1 MFVTTMKFSDFPSE
15 HAETYDLDTGKKI
28 RCIWANDKI
37 GEYCEYVRDDED
49 RFVEANKTDT
59 AVAHSLAR
67 EGDLNPIV
75 LLIKRFVPRKRICYG
90 NIKIIDT
97 RKEVFKDGRVMSILK
112 ANGEYGE

>member
-15 HAETYDLDTGKKI
+15 YAEAYDLDTGKKI

-37 GEYCEYVRDDED
+37 GEYCEYVRDDKD
-49 RFVEANKTDT
+49 RFVEANNT
-59 AVAHSLAR
+59 
-67 EGDLNPIV
+67 EE
-75 LLIKRFVPRKRICYG
+75 RFVPQKRICYG

-97 RKEVFKDGRVMSILK
+97 RKEVFRDGRAMSILK

>member
-15 HAETYDLDTGKKI
+15 HAEAYDLDTGKKI

-49 RFVEANKTDT
+49 RFVEANNT
-59 AVAHSLAR
+59 
-67 EGDLNPIV
+67 EE
-75 LLIKRFVPRKRICYG
+75 RFVPQKRICYG

-97 RKEVFKDGRVMSILK
+97 REEVFGDGRVMSILK